1 MDYTH
6 FLECCLPGLGSALVI
21 FFLLGAKR
29 RAWIRPGWWLSL
41 ILGFVIGLYG
51 LVHSTAPSFSTSIT
65 AVGKAYDYVYR
76 VSHARHGNDYGV
88 FRFVPEGGKALN
100 IETHII
106 LPAGID
112 GDTFR
117 VVYLEDKQR
126 VLKNEAV
133 DIAILSGKSA
143 GFHDLVD
150 AHPFGRW
157 LAIPIGFAFVVLGY
171 LLFYYGKGNAD
182 SAASDDDNIPST

>member
-6 FLECCLPGLGSALVI
+6 FLECCLPGLGLALVI
-21 FFLLGAKR
+21 IFLLGAKR
-29 RAWIRPGWWLSL
+29 RAWIRRGWWLSL

-51 LVHSTAPSFSTSIT
+51 LAHSTVPSFSTPIT

-88 FRFVPEGGKALN
+88 FRFVPEDGKALN

-117 VVYLEDKQR
+117 VVYLEDGER

-133 DIAILSGKSA
+133 DITILSGKRA
-143 GFHDLVD
+143 GFHDLLDVR
-150 AHPFGRW
+150 PLGRW
-157 LAIPIGFAFVVLGY
+157 LAIPIGSAFVVLGY
-171 LLFYYGKGNAD
+171 LLFYYGKGDAE
-182 SAASDDDNIPST
+182 SAASDDDNKSST